1 MRVCNRPARDAADD
15 DAEHREY
22 PDGPDGANE
31 GVLPAGHRA
40 RINPAAG

>member
-1 MRVCNRPARDAADD
+1 MRVRDSPARHASDD
-15 DAEHREY
+15 DAEHGEY

-40 RINPAAG
+40 RINPATG